1 MYAGVNQQDLNSTK
15 EGIIMKQ
22 PKVLPTM
29 RTNEA
34 RRGQLSLY
42 IAPSFNRPN
51 QSALALIGSAAITFI
66 GVIGSMLDNTADEN
80 TQAEDISGARPGSAL
95 WLFLNF
101 DDDE

>member
-1 MYAGVNQQDLNSTK
+1 
-15 EGIIMKQ
+15 MKQ

-29 RTNEA
+29 RADEA
-34 RRGQLSLY
+34 RRGPLSLY

-66 GVIGSMLDNTADEN
+66 GVIGSMLDNTQ
-80 TQAEDISGARPGSAL
+80 TEDTLGARPGSAL
-95 WLFLNF
+95 WLFLYF